1 MYPCPVAKGVY
12 IGTLN
17 KMIYFS
23 DKSRGGSTPLAKVR
37 MTLSYILVLRV
48 GKQEERPGQEV

>member
-1 MYPCPVAKGVY
+1 MYLPPVAKGVY

-23 DKSRGGSTPLAKVR
+23 EKSRGGCTPLAKVKT
-37 MTLSYILVLRV
+37 TLSSILALRL
-48 GKQEERPGQEV
+48 GKQEERPRQEK